1 MWRSA
6 ALVETWEM
14 TDQTT
19 SGSFVSGGGLLSAGF
34 IASAP
39 AAGRG
44 PPRAGAAPFE
54 CSCCGSAKRKPL
66 SLGRRPGC
74 RPVCT
79 GEGGDAEHQR

>member
-1 MWRSA
+1 
-6 ALVETWEM
+6 M

-19 SGSFVSGGGLLSAGF
+19 SGSFVSGGLLSAGF

-44 PPRAGAAPFE
+44 PRARRFRFE
-54 CSCCGSAKRKPL
+54 CSARFRFAENHSVGGPQA
-66 SLGRRPGC
+66 LGCP
-74 RPVCT
+74 RPVCA